1 MESSH
6 VVFLNYN
13 KWTETL
19 AAITARSGLTEATV
33 PTCLTGRTVTGGT

>member
-13 KWTETL
+13 KWAETY
-19 AAITARSGLTEATV
+19 AAITARNGLTDATV